1 MQIRSILLTLLVTVA
16 SSVFAGGDDYDAA
29 KDVKGDGPAYFGFVR
44 DTRGSALVDAQ
55 VTPFILDVA
64 PYLAF
69 AGAAG
74 ATPAGRVKT

>member
-1 MQIRSILLTLLVTVA
+1 MLREFMDA
-16 SSVFAGGDDYDAA
+16 SPLRFKLSDVLGGDAGCRA
-29 KDVKGDGPAYFGFVR
+29 ISLFM
-44 DTRGSALVDAQ
+44 VDAQ